1 VSNRYGT
8 GFHSQPRELSPQRV
22 TPAPTGPKAIQLKIQ
37 QKRDEVARLRV
48 LRDQVEQGE
57 LEVPYQADR
66 DREEAHQQA
75 KKLAAQSERARQK
88 AKSKRIKTR
97 EAEEKKAKSVARQG
111 PEDGGEASGW
121 VPVAMRDDR
130 GRVVYD
136 QSGHVRYHPQNGPRD
151 GPTKKKKKPPPRQPD
166 SPSPPTT
173 PIATSTPATRASTR
187 TRTTPRHL
195 QDYVHGAELDSDSLG
210 LLPVQDYDQSDLS
223 NLLNES
229 SQYLQ
234 ARIQMQEEEVRAR
247 NAREQAII
255 QKRLAKDPR
264 DASPQED

>member
-1 VSNRYGT
+1 
-8 GFHSQPRELSPQRV
+8 
-22 TPAPTGPKAIQLKIQ
+22 LKIQ

-57 LEVPYQADR
+57 LEVRYQAGR

-75 KKLAAQSERARQK
+75 KKLAAQNERARQK
-88 AKSKRIKTR
+88 AESKRIKTR
-97 EAEEKKAKSVARQG
+97 EAEEKKAKCVARRG

-121 VPVAMRDDR
+121 VRVAMRDDR
-130 GRVVYD
+130 GRLVYD
-136 QSGHVRYHPQNGPRD
+136 QSGCVKYHPQNGPHD
-151 GPTKKKKKPPPRQPD
+151 GPTKKKKKPPPRRPN

-173 PIATSTPATRASTR
+173 TVATSTPATRASTR
-187 TRTTPRHL
+187 TRTTPCHL
-195 QDYVHGAELDSDSLG
+195 QDYEHGAELDSDSLG

-229 SQYLQ
+229 SEYIQ

-247 NAREQAII
+247 NAREQAMI
-255 QKRLAKDPR
+255 QKRLAKGPR
-264 DASPQED
+264 DASPRED